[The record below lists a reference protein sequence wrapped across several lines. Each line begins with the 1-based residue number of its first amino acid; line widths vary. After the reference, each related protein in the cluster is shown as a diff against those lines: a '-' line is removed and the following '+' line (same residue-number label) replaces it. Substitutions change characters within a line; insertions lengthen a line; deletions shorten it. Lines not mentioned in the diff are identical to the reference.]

1 MPPGRVVESA
11 PARLPLARQ
20 VGRSDPRTY
29 SCRKP
34 ASKLSPAPTVST
46 GTTSCEALVKRSV
59 PRWARRSFGAKLHH
73 DQRHQLGQLVDRGF
87 QVLRARCLAGFAF
100 VRQEDI
106 DVAQDFVQAAFP
118 AIVGIVVGV
127 ERNREPLRFQQLK

>member
-11 PARLPLARQ
+11 PAWLPLARH
-20 VGRSDPRTY
+20 VDKSEPRTY

-46 GTTSCEALVKRSV
+46 ATTSCEGLSNRSA
-59 PRWARRSFGAKLHH
+59 PLLSEGSFATEFHH
-73 DQRHQLGQLVDRGF
+73 DQRNKCGKLSDRGF
-87 QVLRARCLAGFAF
+87 QVFGACRFAGLAF
-100 VRQEDI
+100 VGQEYI

-118 AIVGIVVGV
+118 AVFGIVVGV
-127 ERNREPLRFQQLK
+127 ERNGEALRFQALK